1 MLRKIKQAAVIGSGV
16 MGGGIAALLAAA
28 GIKTILLDIV
38 PFDLKDEEKA
48 DPAARN
54 RIAKAGL
61 DTVLMS
67 APSLLMQLKDVERI
81 TIGNLEDDFDK
92 LANCDWIVEVVI
104 ENLEI
109 KQDLFK
115 RIEPVRKKGSVISS
129 NTSGI
134 PLKKMSQGLDRE
146 FRQHF
151 LGTHFFNPV
160 RYMKLLEIIP
170 GKETLPDVIEFM
182 ADFGERILGKG
193 IVWAKDTPNFIG
205 NRIGVQ
211 GIVKAMQLMLTDC
224 LTIPEVDALFGPAI
238 GRPKTAMFKTSDL
251 VGLDTLGHVAQNT

>member
-81 TIGNLEDDFDK
+81 TIGNL
-92 LANCDWIVEVVI
+92 
-104 ENLEI
+104 
-109 KQDLFK
+109 
-115 RIEPVRKKGSVISS
+115 
-129 NTSGI
+129 
-134 PLKKMSQGLDRE
+134 
-146 FRQHF
+146 
-151 LGTHFFNPV
+151 
-160 RYMKLLEIIP
+160 
-170 GKETLPDVIEFM
+170 
-182 ADFGERILGKG
+182 
-193 IVWAKDTPNFIG
+193 
-205 NRIGVQ
+205 
-211 GIVKAMQLMLTDC
+211 
-224 LTIPEVDALFGPAI
+224 
-238 GRPKTAMFKTSDL
+238 
-251 VGLDTLGHVAQNT
+251 